1 MSEQPTVFLVDD
13 DEAVLKSVGRL
24 LRSNGVRV
32 LPFNSSAEFLRAVT
46 QSTPGCI
53 LLDFG
58 MPDFNGLEV
67 QRRLGASGCAQPVI
81 FLTGQADIPITVEAM
96 KGGAIDFL
104 TKPVDEAALLASV
117 KTAFARDAALREA
130 AAGLREYRERLA
142 TLTPREREVM
152 ELVVEG
158 LLNKQ
163 IGLELGTVE
172 KTIKVHRARVM
183 EKMGVES
190 LAELVRIASALGIGE
205 PPRPLR
211 PGDAP
216 PRI

>member
-32 LPFNSSAEFLRAVT
+32 LPFGSSPDFLRSVAP
-46 QSTPGCI
+46 SAPGCI

-58 MPDFNGLEV
+58 MPECNGLEV
-67 QRRLGASGCAQPVI
+67 QRRLAVSGCPQPVI

-96 KGGAIDFL
+96 KGGAVDFL
-104 TKPVDEAALLASV
+104 TKPVDEASLLNAV

-130 AAGLREYRERLA
+130 AAGLREYRDRLA

-205 PPRPLR
+205 PPRGPRSL
-211 PGDAP
+211 GAP
-216 PRI
+216 PRD

>member
-1 MSEQPTVFLVDD
+1 MSEQPTVLLVDD

-46 QSTPGCI
+46 PSVPGCI

-67 QRRLGASGCAQPVI
+67 QRRLGVRGCTQPVI

-96 KGGAIDFL
+96 KGGAVDFL

-117 KTAFARDAALREA
+117 MTAFARDAALREA

-190 LAELVRIASALGIGE
+190 LAELVRIAAALGIGE

-211 PGDAP
+211 PGESS
-216 PRI
+216 PRV

>member
-24 LRSNGVRV
+24 LRSHGVRV
-32 LPFNSSAEFLRAVT
+32 LAFNSSTEFLRAM
-46 QSTPGCI
+46 SPATPGCV

-58 MPDFNGLEV
+58 MPDCNGLEV
-67 QRRLGASGCAQPVI
+67 QRRLGLTERTQPVI

-96 KGGAIDFL
+96 KGGALDFL
-104 TKPVDEAALLASV
+104 TKPVDEAALLKAV
-117 KTAFARDAALREA
+117 KAAFLRDAVLREA
-130 AAGLREYRERLA
+130 AAGLREYRDRLA

-190 LAELVRIASALGIGE
+190 LAELVRIAAALGIGE
-205 PPRPLR
+205 PPKPPR
-211 PGDAP
+211 PGDTPARP
-216 PRI
+216 